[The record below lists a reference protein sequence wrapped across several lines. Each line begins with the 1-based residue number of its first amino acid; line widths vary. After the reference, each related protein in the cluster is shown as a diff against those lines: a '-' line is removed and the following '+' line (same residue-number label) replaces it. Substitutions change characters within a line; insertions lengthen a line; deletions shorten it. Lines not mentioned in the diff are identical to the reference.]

1 MSRRRRFDLGSLLA
15 GLLFV
20 GLGVLF
26 ILRERLGLGFTP
38 GWVLPVLLI
47 GLGVAGV
54 GWLLTRR
61 GRREYESAGN
71 GGPEEHSP
79 SGRGR
84 GTNGG

>member
-1 MSRRRRFDLGSLLA
+1 MSGDKTRRRGFDLGSLLA

-26 ILRERLGLGFTP
+26 ILRDRIGVAFTP

-47 GLGVAGV
+47 GLGVAGI

-61 GRREYESAGN
+61 RR
-71 GGPEEHSP
+71 P
-79 SGRGR
+79 SGR
-84 GTNGG
+84 